1 MQPLHNQS
9 NPLGGDGTSNP
20 TTSTGPDDRSALAS
34 SMSHS
39 PLQSSN
45 TLYTRSCDVCR
56 KRKVKCDKIS
66 TGCSNCAKAQIE
78 CHYPGP
84 GRAPRRPKAGKQVTA
99 RETELLKR
107 LRRLEGVVQE
117 LSGQVE
123 EETHRSSTDSP
134 KDRPWKDK
142 DASSEADSTMG
153 KHQSAKGTVR
163 VVGMDEGRTST
174 SKWLERMANMGEGPP
189 ESDLM
194 KREFGKLVIDE
205 GKSHYVNSDLFAT
218 LSHEVEDIREIF
230 DGDDTSVE
238 DDGETADMP
247 GSKSPVGHQGFL
259 FGYSSTMVDLRSLH
273 PLPSQIPFFW
283 DVFMENV
290 DPITKVLHVP
300 TMAKAIKEAKE
311 NLDCLSKS
319 IEALLFAIYYSVIT
333 SLSQEEVVSNFGTD
347 KSVLIDRYR
356 FGVEQALARADFLNT
371 SELVIIQAFSLF
383 LTCVRRHDQSKFVW
397 SLTGLAIRL
406 SIGLGLHR
414 DGSKMGLSPFDTEMR
429 RRLWWSLCVLDVR
442 ASEDYGS
449 EPAIL
454 DGTYDTLLPL
464 NVNDVDLD
472 PLATEPAQEHVG
484 VSDMTFCLI
493 RYEVCRVMRHLPYAT
508 PRIHAPRELANATTF
523 EEKEKMVR
531 DLHAHLEEK
540 YLQYCLN
547 SGPLHWVAAT
557 VSRLVLA
564 KMSIM
569 IFFRGPDSP
578 DNLPQHIRDRLFIA
592 SIEINEYSR
601 LLETGAATKKWGW
614 LFHTYVHWH
623 ALVYI
628 LREISNRPRCPVT
641 DRAWRAVDSSF
652 SSWDD
657 AVKHS
662 RSSKNGMLW
671 LPLRRLMAKAR
682 RKREE
687 DLAAVAA
694 GDMSRQKPGFLEM
707 DRCAVPSACP
717 SAMTQGEEQQH
728 QPPDLGDVEVLRPL
742 QQGILYPDQ
751 PMSDSAP
758 DIPLPPYTM
767 ESHTQEVSSA
777 AEDAGDGP
785 TQLQAQFQHFE
796 DQQAQMAQQQNM
808 QNPGYQ
814 GVQNQVP
821 RFAGQMQGQ
830 VPWLLEA
837 PLGDLDMEMGVS
849 SGESSG
855 MDDFSWE
862 NFDDLVRD
870 VMLQND
876 PGQVADRGPSM
887 VGLGSW
893 W

>member
-1 MQPLHNQS
+1 MEPLHNQS
-9 NPLGGDGTSNP
+9 NPLSGDGTSNP
-20 TTSTGPDDRSALAS
+20 ATSKGADDKSALAS

-56 KRKVKCDKIS
+56 KRKVKCNKIS

-84 GRAPRRPKAGKQVTA
+84 GRAPRRPKVVKQVMA
-99 RETELLKR
+99 RETEFLKR
-107 LRRLEGVVQE
+107 LRRLEGVVHE
-117 LSGQVE
+117 LSGQVNE
-123 EETHRSSTDSP
+123 EAHRNSTDSP
-134 KDRPWKDK
+134 KDRLWKDK
-142 DASSEADSTMG
+142 GASSDADSTMS
-153 KHQSAKGTVR
+153 KPQSAKGTVR
-163 VVGMDEGRTST
+163 VVGMDEGKTMT
-174 SKWLERMANMGEGPP
+174 SKWLERMANIGEGPP
-189 ESDLM
+189 ESDLV

-230 DGDDTSVE
+230 DGNDTSVG
-238 DDGETADMP
+238 DDGELTDLP
-247 GSKSPVGHQGFL
+247 GSRSPVGHQGFL

-290 DPITKVLHVP
+290 DPLTKVLHVP

-311 NLDCLSKS
+311 NLDSLSKS
-319 IEALLFAIYYSVIT
+319 IEALLFAIYYSVVT
-333 SLSQEEVVSNFGTD
+333 SMSQEEVKSSFGTN

-383 LTCVRRHDQSKFVW
+383 LTCVRHHDQSKFVW
-397 SLTGLAIRL
+397 SLAGLAIRL

-454 DGTYDTLLPL
+454 EGTYDTLLPL
-464 NVNDVDLD
+464 NVNDADLD
-472 PLATEPAQEHVG
+472 PLATEPPQEHVG

-493 RYEVCRVMRHLPYAT
+493 RYEVCKVMRHMPYST
-508 PRIHAPRELANATTF
+508 PHVYAPIANATTF

-531 DLHAHLEEK
+531 DLHAHLETK

-628 LREISNRPRCPVT
+628 LREISHRPRCPVT

-671 LPLRRLMAKAR
+671 LPLRRLMAKAH

-694 GDMSRQKPGFLEM
+694 GDISRQKPGFLDM
-707 DRCAVPSACP
+707 DKWAMPSECP
-717 SAMTQGEEQQH
+717 SAMPQGEEQQH
-728 QPPDLGDVEVLRPL
+728 QPVELGDVEVFRPL

-751 PMSDSAP
+751 PMSDCGP
-758 DIPLPPYTM
+758 DIPLRPYTI
-767 ESHTQEVSSA
+767 ESQTQEVSSA
-777 AEDAGDGP
+777 IEDAGGGP
-785 TQLQAQFQHFE
+785 TQLQAQFQQYE
-796 DQQAQMAQQQNM
+796 NQQAQMARQQNM
-808 QNPGYQ
+808 QTPGYR
-814 GVQNQVP
+814 GVRNQVP
-821 RFAGQMQGQ
+821 GYAGQMQGQ

-837 PLGDLDMEMGVS
+837 PLRDLDMEMGVS

-876 PGQVADRGPSM
+876 LGQVAGRGPSM
-887 VGLGSW
+887 AGLGSW

>member
-1 MQPLHNQS
+1 MEPLHNQS
-9 NPLGGDGTSNP
+9 NSLIGDGSPNP
-20 TTSTGPDDRSALAS
+20 TTSRGADDKSAPAS
-34 SMSHS
+34 SMLHS
-39 PLQSSN
+39 PLQSSH
-45 TLYTRSCDVCR
+45 TLYSRSCDVCR
-56 KRKVKCDKIS
+56 KRKVKCDKII
-66 TGCSNCAKAQIE
+66 TGCSNCARAQIE

-107 LRRLEGVVQE
+107 LRRLEGVVHE

-123 EETHRSSTDSP
+123 EETHRSATDSP
-134 KDRPWKDK
+134 KERPWKEK
-142 DASSEADSTMG
+142 DTSSEADSTMG
-153 KHQSAKGTVR
+153 KPQSAKGAVR
-163 VVGMDEGRTST
+163 VVGMDEGKALT
-174 SKWLERMANMGEGPP
+174 SKWLQRMVNMGEGPP
-189 ESDLM
+189 ESDVV

-230 DGDDTSVE
+230 DDDDTSVD
-238 DDGETADMP
+238 DDGEPADLP
-247 GSKSPVGHQGFL
+247 NPKSPVGHQGFL
-259 FGYSSTMVDLRSLH
+259 FGYSSTMVNLRSLH

-283 DVFMENV
+283 DVFIENV
-290 DPITKVLHVP
+290 DPLTKVLHVP

-319 IEALLFAIYYSVIT
+319 IEALLFAIYYSVVT
-333 SLSQEEVVSNFGTD
+333 SMSQDEVKSSFGTD

-397 SLTGLAIRL
+397 SLVGLAIRL

-454 DGTYDTLLPL
+454 DGSYDTLLPL
-464 NVNDVDLD
+464 NVNDTDFD
-472 PLATEPAQEHVG
+472 PLATEPPQELVG
-484 VSDMTFCLI
+484 ISDMTFCLI
-493 RYEVCRVMRHLPYAT
+493 RYEVCKVMRHMPYAT
-508 PRIHAPRELANATTF
+508 PRIHAPKEIASATTF

-531 DLHAHLEEK
+531 DLYVHLETK

-628 LREISNRPRCPVT
+628 LREICNRPRCPVT

-671 LPLRRLMAKAR
+671 VPLRKLMAKAR
-682 RKREE
+682 RKREG

-694 GDMSRQKPGFLEM
+694 GDLSRQAPGFLEM
-707 DRCAVPSACP
+707 DKCAVPTACP
-717 SAMTQGEEQQH
+717 SALPQAEQERQ
-728 QPPDLGDVEVLRPL
+728 QEQRPADVGDVEVLRPL

-751 PMSDSAP
+751 PMSDSTP

-767 ESHTQEVSSA
+767 ESLRSA
-777 AEDAGDGP
+777 TEDAGAGP
-785 TQLQAQFQHFE
+785 TQLQAQFQQYE
-796 DQQAQMAQQQNM
+796 NLQAQMAQQQNL

-814 GVQNQVP
+814 GIQHQVP
-821 RFAGQMQGQ
+821 GFAGQMQGQ

-837 PLGDLDMEMGVS
+837 PLGDLDMDMGVS
-849 SGESSG
+849 SGDSSG

-876 PGQVADRGPSM
+876 SGQVIDRGPSM
-887 VGLGSW
+887 ASLGSW

>member
-1 MQPLHNQS
+1 MRQDKHGMLELRQGAHRMPL
-9 NPLGGDGTSNP
+9 
-20 TTSTGPDDRSALAS
+20 
-34 SMSHS
+34 
-39 PLQSSN
+39 
-45 TLYTRSCDVCR
+45 
-56 KRKVKCDKIS
+56 
-66 TGCSNCAKAQIE
+66 
-78 CHYPGP
+78 PGS
-84 GRAPRRPKAGKQVTA
+84 RARTA
-99 RETELLKR
+99 AA
-107 LRRLEGVVQE
+107 EGVVHE
-117 LSGQVE
+117 LSGQVDE
-123 EETHRSSTDSP
+123 DTQRSSTDSP
-134 KDRPWKDK
+134 KDRPSKEKDT
-142 DASSEADSTMG
+142 SSEGDSAMG
-153 KHQSAKGTVR
+153 KPQPAKGAVR
-163 VVGMDEGRTST
+163 VVGMDEGKATT
-174 SKWLERMANMGEGPP
+174 SKWLQRMINMGEGPP
-189 ESDLM
+189 ESDVV

-230 DGDDTSVE
+230 DDDDTSVDE
-238 DDGETADMP
+238 EGEPTDLP
-247 GSKSPVGHQGFL
+247 NTKSNPGHQGFL
-259 FGYSSTMVDLRSLH
+259 FGYSSTMVNLRSLH
-273 PLPSQIPFFW
+273 PLPSQIPYMW
-283 DVFMENV
+283 DVFIENV
-290 DPITKVLHVP
+290 DPLTKVLHVP

-319 IEALLFAIYYSVIT
+319 IEALLFAIYYSVVT
-333 SLSQEEVVSNFGTD
+333 SMSQEEVKSSFGTD

-371 SELVIIQAFSLF
+371 SELVVIQAFALF

-429 RRLWWSLCVLDVR
+429 RRVWWSLCVIDVR

-449 EPAIL
+449 EPAIQE
-454 DGTYDTLLPL
+454 GTYDTLFPL
-464 NVNDVDLD
+464 NVNDTDLD
-472 PLATEPAQEHVG
+472 PHATEPFPEHVG

-493 RYEVCRVMRHLPYAT
+493 RYEVCKVMRHLPYAT
-508 PRIHAPRELANATTF
+508 PRAYCCSQELASASTF

-531 DLHAHLEEK
+531 DLHAHLETK

-628 LREISNRPRCPVT
+628 LREICNRPRCPVT

-694 GDMSRQKPGFLEM
+694 GDMSRQAPGFL
-707 DRCAVPSACP
+707 DYSKCAAPTACP
-717 SAMTQGEEQQH
+717 NGMPHVEHEQESQQPEQQPAEIG
-728 QPPDLGDVEVLRPL
+728 QVEVLRPL

-751 PMSDSAP
+751 PMPDSVP
-758 DIPLPPYTM
+758 NIPLPPYTM
-767 ESHTQEVSSA
+767 ESQTQDSNPA
-777 AEDAGDGP
+777 IEDAGDGP
-785 TQLQAQFQHFE
+785 TQLQAQFQQYE
-796 DQQAQMAQQQNM
+796 NQQAQMAQQQNV
-808 QNPGYQ
+808 QNQAFQ
-814 GVQNQVP
+814 GVQNQIP
-821 RFAGQMQGQ
+821 GFSGPMQGQ

-837 PLGDLDMEMGVS
+837 PLGDLDLDMGVG
-849 SGESSG
+849 SGESSA

-876 PGQVADRGPSM
+876 AGQATDRGPSM
-887 VGLGSW
+887 ASLGSW

>member
-1 MQPLHNQS
+1 M
-9 NPLGGDGTSNP
+9 
-20 TTSTGPDDRSALAS
+20 
-34 SMSHS
+34 
-39 PLQSSN
+39 
-45 TLYTRSCDVCR
+45 
-56 KRKVKCDKIS
+56 
-66 TGCSNCAKAQIE
+66 
-78 CHYPGP
+78 
-84 GRAPRRPKAGKQVTA
+84 
-99 RETELLKR
+99 
-107 LRRLEGVVQE
+107 
-117 LSGQVE
+117 
-123 EETHRSSTDSP
+123 
-134 KDRPWKDK
+134 
-142 DASSEADSTMG
+142 
-153 KHQSAKGTVR
+153 
-163 VVGMDEGRTST
+163 
-174 SKWLERMANMGEGPP
+174 
-189 ESDLM
+189 
-194 KREFGKLVIDE
+194 
-205 GKSHYVNSDLFAT
+205 
-218 LSHEVEDIREIF
+218 EDIREIF
-230 DGDDTSVE
+230 DGDDTSADE
-238 DDGETADMP
+238 DGEFTDQP
-247 GSKSPVGHQGFL
+247 NPKSPVEHQGFL

-273 PLPSQIPFFW
+273 PLPSQIPYFW
-283 DVFMENV
+283 DVFVENV
-290 DPITKVLHVP
+290 DPLTRVLHVP

-319 IEALLFAIYYSVIT
+319 IEALLFAIYYSVVT
-333 SLSQEEVVSNFGTD
+333 SMSQEEVKSSFDTD

-371 SELVIIQAFSLF
+371 SELVIIQAFSIF

-397 SLTGLAIRL
+397 SLVGLAIRL

-449 EPAIL
+449 EPMIL

-464 NVNDVDLD
+464 NVNDADLD
-472 PLATEPAQEHVG
+472 PLATEPPEEIVG
-484 VSDMTFCLI
+484 VSEMTFCLI
-493 RYEVCRVMRHLPYAT
+493 RYEVCKVMRHLPYST
-508 PRIHAPRELANATTF
+508 PHVHAPKELSRATTF

-531 DLHAHLEEK
+531 DLHIHLETK

-557 VSRLVLA
+557 VSRLILA

-601 LLETGAATKKWGW
+601 LLETGASTKKWGW

-628 LREISNRPRCPVT
+628 LREICKRPRCPIT

-652 SSWDD
+652 TSWDD
-657 AVKHS
+657 AVRHS

-671 LPLRRLMAKAR
+671 LPLRKLMAKAR

-694 GDMSRQKPGFLEM
+694 GDLSRQAPGFLEM
-707 DRCAVPSACP
+707 DKCAVPAECP
-717 SAMTQGEEQQH
+717 RPGSHNGQEQQGQEQEQ
-728 QPPDLGDVEVLRPL
+728 QPVQVGDVEVLRPL
-742 QQGILYPDQ
+742 QQGILYPVDQ
-751 PMSDSAP
+751 PMSDYTLNV
-758 DIPLPPYTM
+758 PLPPYTM
-767 ESHTQEVSSA
+767 ESQTPEVSA
-777 AEDAGDGP
+777 AIVEAGGGP
-785 TQLQAQFQHFE
+785 TQLEAQFQQYE
-796 DQQAQMAQQQNM
+796 NQQAQMAQEQNA
-808 QNPGYQ
+808 QNPVYQ
-814 GVQNQVP
+814 DVQNQVP
-821 RFAGQMQGQ
+821 GFSGQMQGQ

-837 PLGDLDMEMGVS
+837 PLGDLDMEMGMGS
-849 SGESSG
+849 AESSG

-876 PGQVADRGPSM
+876 AGQATDRGPSM
-887 VGLGSW
+887 ASFGNW

>member
-1 MQPLHNQS
+1 M
-9 NPLGGDGTSNP
+9 
-20 TTSTGPDDRSALAS
+20 
-34 SMSHS
+34 
-39 PLQSSN
+39 
-45 TLYTRSCDVCR
+45 
-56 KRKVKCDKIS
+56 
-66 TGCSNCAKAQIE
+66 
-78 CHYPGP
+78 
-84 GRAPRRPKAGKQVTA
+84 
-99 RETELLKR
+99 
-107 LRRLEGVVQE
+107 
-117 LSGQVE
+117 
-123 EETHRSSTDSP
+123 
-134 KDRPWKDK
+134 
-142 DASSEADSTMG
+142 
-153 KHQSAKGTVR
+153 
-163 VVGMDEGRTST
+163 
-174 SKWLERMANMGEGPP
+174 
-189 ESDLM
+189 
-194 KREFGKLVIDE
+194 
-205 GKSHYVNSDLFAT
+205 
-218 LSHEVEDIREIF
+218 EDIREIF
-230 DGDDTSVE
+230 DDDDTSV
-238 DDGETADMP
+238 DDMGEPADLP
-247 GSKSPVGHQGFL
+247 NSKSPVGHHGFL
-259 FGYSSTMVDLRSLH
+259 FGYSSTMVNLRSLH
-273 PLPSQIPFFW
+273 PLPSQIPYIW
-283 DVFMENV
+283 DVFVENV

-319 IEALLFAIYYSVIT
+319 IEALLFAIYYSVVT
-333 SLSQEEVVSNFGTD
+333 SMSQEEVKSSFGTD

-371 SELVIIQAFSLF
+371 SELVVIQAFSLF

-397 SLTGLAIRL
+397 SLVGLAARL

-464 NVNDVDLD
+464 NVNDTSLD
-472 PLATEPAQEHVG
+472 PLATEPPQELVG

-493 RYEVCRVMRHLPYAT
+493 RYEVCKVMRHMPYST
-508 PRIHAPRELANATTF
+508 PRMHAPKELANATTF

-531 DLHAHLEEK
+531 DLHAHLETK

-569 IFFRGPDSP
+569 IFFRGRDSP

-592 SIEINEYSR
+592 SIEISEYSR

-614 LFHTYVHWH
+614 LFQTYVHWH

-628 LREISNRPRCPVT
+628 LREICNRPRCPVT

-652 SSWDD
+652 ASWND

-671 LPLRRLMAKAR
+671 LPLRKLMAKAR

-694 GDMSRQKPGFLEM
+694 GDLSRQAPGFLEM
-707 DRCAVPSACP
+707 DKCAVPTACP
-717 SAMTQGEEQQH
+717 SALPQTEQEQQQEQ
-728 QPPDLGDVEVLRPL
+728 QPAEIGDVEVLRPL
-742 QQGILYPDQ
+742 QQGILYPNQ
-751 PMSDSAP
+751 PMSDSTP
-758 DIPLPPYTM
+758 SIPLPPYTM
-767 ESHTQEVSSA
+767 ESQIPLGSA
-777 AEDAGDGP
+777 VEDTGGGP
-785 TQLQAQFQHFE
+785 TQLQAQFQQYENH
-796 DQQAQMAQQQNM
+796 QAQMAQMAQQQNV
-808 QNPGYQ
+808 QNHGYQ
-814 GVQNQVP
+814 GIQNDVSG
-821 RFAGQMQGQ
+821 FAGQMQGQ

-837 PLGDLDMEMGVS
+837 PLGDLDMDMGVS

-876 PGQVADRGPSM
+876 AEQVTDRGPSM
-887 VGLGSW
+887 ASLGSW

>member
-1 MQPLHNQS
+1 M
-9 NPLGGDGTSNP
+9 
-20 TTSTGPDDRSALAS
+20 
-34 SMSHS
+34 
-39 PLQSSN
+39 
-45 TLYTRSCDVCR
+45 
-56 KRKVKCDKIS
+56 
-66 TGCSNCAKAQIE
+66 
-78 CHYPGP
+78 
-84 GRAPRRPKAGKQVTA
+84 
-99 RETELLKR
+99 
-107 LRRLEGVVQE
+107 
-117 LSGQVE
+117 
-123 EETHRSSTDSP
+123 
-134 KDRPWKDK
+134 
-142 DASSEADSTMG
+142 
-153 KHQSAKGTVR
+153 
-163 VVGMDEGRTST
+163 
-174 SKWLERMANMGEGPP
+174 
-189 ESDLM
+189 
-194 KREFGKLVIDE
+194 
-205 GKSHYVNSDLFAT
+205 
-218 LSHEVEDIREIF
+218 EDIREIF
-230 DGDDTSVE
+230 DDDDTSVD
-238 DDGETADMP
+238 DDGEPADLP
-247 GSKSPVGHQGFL
+247 NLKSAVGHQGFL

-273 PLPSQIPFFW
+273 PLPSQIPYFW
-283 DVFMENV
+283 DVFVENV
-290 DPITKVLHVP
+290 DPLTKVLHVP

-319 IEALLFAIYYSVIT
+319 IEALLFAIYYSVVT
-333 SLSQEEVVSNFGTD
+333 SMSQDEVKSSFGTD

-371 SELVIIQAFSLF
+371 SEVVIIQAFSLF
-383 LTCVRRHDQSKFVW
+383 LTCVRRNDQSKFVW
-397 SLTGLAIRL
+397 SLAGLAIRL
-406 SIGLGLHR
+406 SIGIGLHR

-442 ASEDYGS
+442 ASEDYGA
-449 EPAIL
+449 EPAIME
-454 DGTYDTLLPL
+454 GTYDTLLPL
-464 NVNDVDLD
+464 NVNDTDLD
-472 PLATEPAQEHVG
+472 PFSAEPPQEHVG

-493 RYEVCRVMRHLPYAT
+493 RYEVCKVMRHMPYAT
-508 PRIHAPRELANATTF
+508 PRIHAPKELANAMTF

-531 DLHAHLEEK
+531 DLHVHLETK

-578 DNLPQHIRDRLFIA
+578 DNLPQNIRDRLFIA

-601 LLETGAATKKWGW
+601 LLETGAATRKWGW
-614 LFHTYVHWH
+614 MFHTYVHWH

-628 LREISNRPRCPVT
+628 LREICNRPRCPVT

-657 AVKHS
+657 AVSHS

-671 LPLRRLMAKAR
+671 LPLRKLMAKAR

-687 DLAAVAA
+687 DLVAVAA
-694 GDMSRQKPGFLEM
+694 GDLSRQAPGFLEM
-707 DRCAVPSACP
+707 DKCAVPTECP
-717 SAMTQGEEQQH
+717 SAMPQKEHEQQEQ
-728 QPPDLGDVEVLRPL
+728 QPTEIGDVEVLRPL

-751 PMSDSAP
+751 PMSDCAP

-767 ESHTQEVSSA
+767 ESHMPLGSDIEY
-777 AEDAGDGP
+777 AEGGP
-785 TQLQAQFQHFE
+785 TQLQAQFQQYE
-796 DQQAQMAQQQNM
+796 NQQAQMAQQQ
-808 QNPGYQ
+808 QNVQDPAYQ

-821 RFAGQMQGQ
+821 GLNGQMQGQ

-876 PGQVADRGPSM
+876 AGQATDRGPSM
-887 VGLGSW
+887 ASLGSW